1 MITVEQLESN
11 KKKFLET
18 NSKYKIFTK
27 ELENFL
33 GDDFYTA
40 PATTTID
47 MYGCY
52 PGGLLNTSLKA
63 CKYAIKINEL
73 LPENMREEVPT
84 ILKCVFLSQIGKVFL
99 FCPNQNEWQ
108 RKTLGKM
115 YEFCNDLVSLRVGE
129 RSVHYATKNGVELNE
144 EEFQTVLNTDKE
156 SDDKMVKYHSS
167 NLSNVIKLG
176 FELAILEEKNGQKR
190 N

>member
-52 PGGLLNTSLKA
+52 PGGLLNSSLKA

-73 LPENMREEVPT
+73 LPENMRQETST
-84 ILKCVFLSQIGKVFL
+84 ILKCIFLYIKI
-99 FCPNQNEWQ
+99 
-108 RKTLGKM
+108 RIHR
-115 YEFCNDLVSLRVGE
+115 YR
-129 RSVHYATKNGVELNE
+129 Y
-144 EEFQTVLNTDKE
+144 VLQFRT
-156 SDDKMVKYHSS
+156 SIITY
-167 NLSNVIKLG
+167 LS
-176 FELAILEEKNGQKR
+176 
-190 N
+190 

>member
-1 MITVEQLESN
+1 MIPVEQLESN

-115 YEFCNDLVSLRVGE
+115 YEFCDNLVSLRVGE
-129 RSVHYATKNGVELNE
+129 RSVHYATKYGVELNE
-144 EEFQTVLNTDKE
+144 EEFQTILNTDKE

-167 NLSNVIKLG
+167 NLSNEIKLG

>member
-1 MITVEQLESN
+1 MISAEQLESN

-33 GDDFYTA
+33 GDNFYTA

-73 LPENMREEVPT
+73 LPENMRQETST
-84 ILKCVFLSQIGKVFL
+84 ILKCL

-115 YEFCNDLVSLRVGE
+115 YEFCNGLVSLRVGE
-129 RSVHYATKNGVELNE
+129 RSAHYATKYGVELNE
-144 EEFQTVLNTDKE
+144 EEFQTILNTDKE

-167 NLSNVIKLG
+167 NLSNIIKLG
-176 FELAILEEKNGQKR
+176 FELSILEEKNGQKR